1 MLLESLNKVSSLRA
15 GLCQIRGRVCTKGIL
30 RVFCTVF
37 CAFTDDLVITVVILN
52 FSQLV
57 DTLEIGRN
65 PADSKEKRDTYT
77 GQL

>member
-1 MLLESLNKVSSLRA
+1 MYKWNTA
-15 GLCQIRGRVCTKGIL
+15 G
-30 RVFCTVF
+30 FCTVF

-65 PADSKEKRDTYT
+65 PADSKEERDTYT